1 MIDKARG
8 CEGSDAVIDAMTDN
22 IPEPLAGL
30 IRDHRRIE
38 QRLGE
43 ATRTVT
49 AAALVPSDAAL
60 LEAALGCAN
69 ALQRL
74 LEREVAIHI
83 EKEEEVLFP
92 IVRKQIEGTQDL
104 VDDMIAE
111 HEDVRAKRV
120 LLRRALAGLDG
131 EHNVIERAKQQLTD
145 GIRDAGMSGA
155 TVDPIGLATLQE
167 LVVQLDWLL
176 QGHFTGEEDGVF
188 LPAEDFLSPET
199 LAGMVQRM
207 FAIDARWQA
216 EATSG
221 QRGT

>member
-1 MIDKARG
+1 MT
-8 CEGSDAVIDAMTDN
+8 DAMAGG
-22 IPEPLAGL
+22 IPEALAGL

-38 QRLGE
+38 HTLAE
-43 ATRTVT
+43 ATQAIT
-49 AAALVPSDAAL
+49 AAVSAPTNAAL
-60 LEAALGCAN
+60 IEAALSRAH

-74 LEREVAIHI
+74 LEWEVAIHI

-92 IVRKQIEGTQDL
+92 VVRKQIDGTQDL

-111 HEDVRAKRV
+111 HEDVRTKRE
-120 LLRRALAGLDG
+120 LLRQALAGLDSD
-131 EHNVIERAKQQLTD
+131 HNVIERATQQLSD
-145 GIRDAGMSGA
+145 GIRSAGMSGA
-155 TVDPIGLATLQE
+155 TVDPVGFATLRE

-207 FAIDARWQA
+207 LAIDARWQA
-216 EATSG
+216 AATSG
-221 QRGT
+221 